1 MNINNTPEDIGYS
14 KQMFR
19 IRVLRHFVRFASSR
33 ITVAPRRFT
42 RHFCSQTPSTSLS
55 SEAAAK
61 YEKKSPTEH
70 VLLRPDTYIG
80 GVAMRESQFVWI
92 RNPET
97 RRMFT
102 KEVSYP
108 PGLLKIFDEIL
119 VNAADNKSRDPS
131 MNRLEVWLDRE
142 TSRITVWNNGS
153 ALPVEIHPT
162 EGVYVPTLVFGS
174 LFTSS
179 NYDDNEIKTVGGRNG
194 YGAKLCNIFSKEFV
208 VETVDSRTK
217 RKFKQ
222 RWYHNMREFDE
233 AEIEDLT
240 NQQLSDYTK
249 VEFVPDL
256 KRFHIDKL
264 SEDIIDLIGKRV
276 FEVAATLPSDVQ
288 VFFNGQKCD
297 VDGFEDYVRMFNDS
311 DPSSFLFLHPTSRWH
326 VGVAKRNT
334 FSGEDLVT
342 LPKVVSFV
350 NNINTEKGGSH
361 VDYVMDKIVNVIKP
375 LVDSRLGDPSKSV
388 KPAIIKNNI
397 SLFINCLIENPSFE
411 SQTKETVTTK
421 PKNFGSS
428 FDCDSEKVSKWAETS
443 GLLDEIVDEVL
454 NTKKKK
460 ITSKR
465 PNASSVRDIVKLED
479 AEWAGVPGK
488 SEKCTLILTE
498 GDSAKALALAGLEI
512 LGRQTYGVFPL
523 KGKLVN
529 VSNLDDIRASK
540 NEEIGN
546 IVRILG
552 LNFNEP
558 TPSKESI
565 RYGRLLI
572 LTDQDEDGSHIKG
585 LVINFIHKFWPSL
598 IQSGDFIKSF
608 RTPLLKAKRGNEVV
622 SFFSLNEYRKWAETI
637 EGKWKVKYYKGLGT
651 STSNEAREYFRNL
664 DHHTVNFNYAGS
676 SDDDAIRMA
685 FDREKSDERKRWIR
699 GSEEDSATED
709 VEKTELNYE
718 EFVNSQ
724 LMQFGMADLKRSIPS
739 LIDGLKPSQRKILW
753 TLLKMDETTEMKVS
767 QLAGAVAHRQSY
779 HHGEESLVR
788 TIVRMGQTFCGAS
801 NMPLLQPIGQFGTR
815 HEGGNDAASARYIF
829 TSLAPTT
836 RLLFPSAD
844 DDLLEKKVEEGIT
857 VEPNTLCPI
866 IPLILVNGTEG
877 IGTGWSTKL
886 ANRNPV
892 DVIDMIR
899 RKIDSESVVEVDEI
913 PPFYEDYKGKIEMV
927 TPTKFISTG
936 KIKISR
942 PERKNA
948 STFSVEISEL
958 PIGVWTSKYKEKLS
972 KILENLPIVEF
983 SERHTEKQVNF
994 RLIFDRKKAARVLQK
1009 SNSDLLNYFKLRTS
1023 ITENRVLFDR
1033 NGQLREFK
1041 NVSEIAN
1048 EFFEVR
1054 KDLYQKRL
1062 EIQKRECEAKLKYV
1076 NNQMN
1081 FIELVTNGTFEL
1093 KSMDRESL
1101 ERKLEELG
1109 FEVDSMKTENSKKSN
1124 YGYLLE
1130 MPLSRLTLDEMNR
1143 LKERRSRRDL
1153 ELKAAESAD
1162 WKSTW
1167 HSELDKL
1174 EESIKKTR
1182 KEYVV
1187 S

>member
-1 MNINNTPEDIGYS
+1 
-14 KQMFR
+14 MFR
-19 IRVLRHFVRFASSR
+19 IRVLRHVVRFASSSS
-33 ITVAPRRFT
+33 TVASKRLT
-42 RHFCSQTPSTSLS
+42 RHFCSQTLSTSLS

-92 RNPET
+92 RNSET

-142 TSRITVWNNGS
+142 TSRIAVWNNGS

-179 NYDDNEIKTVGGRNG
+179 NYDDNEIRTVGGRNG
-194 YGAKLCNIFSKEFV
+194 YGAKLCNIFSDEFV
-208 VETVDSRTK
+208 VEAVDSRTK

-233 AEIEDLT
+233 AVIEDLT

-311 DPSSFLFLHPTSRWH
+311 NPSSFLFLHPTSRWH

-334 FSGEDLVT
+334 FSGEGIVT

-361 VDYVMDKIVNVIKP
+361 VDYVMDKIVNVMKP

-388 KPAIIKNNI
+388 KPATIKNNI

-421 PKNFGSS
+421 PKQFGSS
-428 FDCDSEKVSKWAETS
+428 FDCDSEKISKWAETS

-460 ITSKR
+460 ISSKR
-465 PNASSVRDIVKLED
+465 ANSSSVRDIVKLED

-540 NEEIGN
+540 NEEIGK

-598 IQSGDFIKSF
+598 IQSGEFIKSF
-608 RTPLLKAKRGNEVV
+608 RTPLLKAKKGNEVV
-622 SFFSLNEYRKWAETI
+622 PFFSLNEYRKWAETI

-699 GSEEDSATED
+699 GSDEVSTTED

-836 RLLFPSAD
+836 RLLFPIAD

-877 IGTGWSTKL
+877 IGTGWSTKV

-899 RKIDSESVVEVDEI
+899 RKIDLSSLVVNEI
-913 PPFYEDYKGKIEMV
+913 PPFYEDYKGKIEIV

-972 KILENLPIVEF
+972 NILEKLPITEF

-994 RLIFDRKKAARVLQK
+994 RLIFDRKKAARFLQK

-1033 NGQLREFK
+1033 NGQLKEFG

-1048 EFFEVR
+1048 EFFEIR

-1101 ERKLEELG
+1101 ELKLEEIG

-1143 LKERRSRRDL
+1143 LKERKSRRNL

-1182 KEYVV
+1182 KEYLA

>member
-1 MNINNTPEDIGYS
+1 
-14 KQMFR
+14 MFR

-97 RRMFT
+97 RRMIT

-153 ALPVEIHPT
+153 ALPVEVHPT

-233 AEIEDLT
+233 AKIEDLT

-334 FSGEDLVT
+334 FSAEDLVT

-388 KPAIIKNNI
+388 KPAIIKNNL

-465 PNASSVRDIVKLED
+465 PNSSSVRDIVKLED

-608 RTPLLKAKRGNEVV
+608 RTPLLKAKKGNEVV

-699 GSEEDSATED
+699 GSEEDSTTED

-994 RLIFDRKKAARVLQK
+994 RLIFDRKKAARFLQK

-1023 ITENRVLFDR
+1023 ITENRVLFDK
-1033 NGQLREFK
+1033 NGQLKEFG
-1041 NVSEIAN
+1041 NASEIAN